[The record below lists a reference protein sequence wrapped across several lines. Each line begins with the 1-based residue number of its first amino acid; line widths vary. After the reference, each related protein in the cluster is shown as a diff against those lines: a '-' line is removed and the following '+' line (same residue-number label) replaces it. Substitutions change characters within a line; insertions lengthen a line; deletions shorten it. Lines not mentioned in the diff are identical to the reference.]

1 MSEPER
7 AVRAGRA
14 GGQRRG
20 LRLQALA
27 VSIAL
32 LCELL
37 LGMAV
42 NLDATIP
49 ADDRGAGIVPAIG
62 RAVSQGPAA
71 LGVHAVLGLLLVVG
85 SLAAAGRGIA
95 SRSPVLAIPAVVALL
110 CMAGASVS
118 GASFVGS
125 QRAGASMAMAT
136 CTAVALACYAFI
148 LFVLARPGGHPGDDA
163 DAGRR
168 REPTE
173 QTSLTGGS

>member
-1 MSEPER
+1 MPEPER
-7 AVRAGRA
+7 AVRDSRPEGPGRA
-14 GGQRRG
+14 

-42 NLDATIP
+42 NLDGTIP
-49 ADDRGAGIVPAIG
+49 AADHGAGIVPAIG
-62 RAVSQGPAA
+62 RAVSHGPAA
-71 LGVHAVLGLLLVVG
+71 LAVHAVLGLLLVVG
-85 SLAAAGRGIA
+85 SLAAAVRGIA
-95 SRSPVLAIPAVVALL
+95 SRSPALAIPAVVALL

-136 CTAVALACYAFI
+136 CTAVALACYAII
-148 LFVLARPGGHPGDDA
+148 LFVLAGPRSDRRGNSGA
-163 DAGRR
+163 ARR
-168 REPTE
+168 RKPTK
-173 QTSLTGGS
+173 QTSLTGGT